1 MYPIAIHARRR
12 RGSALSLGILVSVI
26 LTGLVMAMAWAL
38 GAQTEVAAVRAR
50 ADDARYA
57 ADAALTWSMYQLRQD
72 PAWRPTTSPMQTA
85 MVNGWTCKITYVD
98 LGPSLLGTAAGV
110 LGNPLKFT
118 VVATRSDTPAS
129 ATVVATIQGVLAYA
143 PAFWATSNLTVAQSA
158 KVVGDVETLGS
169 LTINGPGASPLQSAT
184 GIWKARGLLTDNN
197 PAQTN
202 TYFTNPTKPAGSI
215 ATLAA
220 PPQTVTQIY
229 NNLLAGPTVPV
240 SSILTTDPGTG
251 KLILDFTKAG
261 GKPVVVSGGGPYSY
275 GSAVGIKQSGTGN
288 DTLVLDNSVTFSGG
302 FPFNQ
307 ASATFNLVIKGNA
320 TLSPGPLN
328 FNGSFYVKGNWTQG
342 GSYAIKGTIVCEGT
356 CNIGG
361 TGTVN
366 VSQPPSFDPRYL
378 PTITNYYGNLP

>member
-215 ATLAA
+215 ATLQCHCLDRREGRRPSRLADDRQSA
-220 PPQTVTQIY
+220 CPAHPDRS
-229 NNLLAGPTVPV
+229 AGPH
-240 SSILTTDPGTG
+240 G
-251 KLILDFTKAG
+251 AG
-261 GKPVVVSGGGPYSY
+261 GGRAPAAAGDAGRAGPQPAI
-275 GSAVGIKQSGTGN
+275 GV
-288 DTLVLDNSVTFSGG
+288 
-302 FPFNQ
+302 P
-307 ASATFNLVIKGNA
+307 AT
-320 TLSPGPLN
+320 
-328 FNGSFYVKGNWTQG
+328 
-342 GSYAIKGTIVCEGT
+342 
-356 CNIGG
+356 
-361 TGTVN
+361 
-366 VSQPPSFDPRYL
+366 
-378 PTITNYYGNLP
+378 